1 MTAPLFAIL
10 TVAAFVLAAAPLVI
24 EGIRHGSAGNVSNA
38 ILFGIG
44 VAVAMA
50 AYALDYGSFA
60 WSEFGLGVL
69 LAVGLLGAAA
79 AGVISGGVAKS
90 CIALL
95 PWFSIGTFVWVLT
108 AGMLIAALVGLVTKR
123 NALIAPPLAASG
135 AAALALPLIG

>member
-1 MTAPLFAIL
+1 MTAPLSAIL
-10 TVAAFVLAAAPLVI
+10 TLAAFVLAAAPLVI
-24 EGIRHGSAGNVSNA
+24 EGIRHGSAGNTSNA

-44 VAVAMA
+44 VAMAMA
-50 AYALDYGSFA
+50 AYALGHASFA
-60 WSEFGLGVL
+60 WSELVIGVL

-95 PWFSIGTFVWVLT
+95 PWFSIGTFLWVFT
-108 AGMLIAALVGLVTKR
+108 AGMLIAALVGFATKR
-123 NALIAPPLAASG
+123 NALIAPPLVACG